1 MMESLQYHLTSFLF
15 EWYSK
20 CMYLSGFT
28 DGLLKY
34 LEALKYAISAA
45 VFEKKKVKHL
55 VIRK

>member
-45 VFEKKKVKHL
+45 VFEKKK
-55 VIRK
+55 